1 MPSYTLV
8 LNTINALVIIVG
20 VPSLTAALIYIGR
33 QFEKLDTLT
42 ATMEAVKHNVNL
54 CTFALIRMNKIEGD
68 QVQAFSPTR
77 LTRAGTKYLS
87 HIGIKEVIEREANRL
102 ELFGRIDQEDPGSKY
117 DVEVLTTQIMFEALT
132 SSTPMMHAV
141 KVYLY
146 NHPAENISNV
156 AYLAGLYLRDRY
168 LEAHPEIAE

>member
-54 CTFALIRMNKIEGD
+54 CTFALIKMNQLEGD
-68 QVQAFSPTR
+68 KVQTFSPAL
-77 LTRAGTKYLS
+77 LTREGDEYLEVTGVKS
-87 HIGIKEVIEREANRL
+87 VIDDKAVRADLFDSIKHH
-102 ELFGRIDQEDPGSKY
+102 DPQSRY
-117 DVEVLTTQIMFEALT
+117 DVEVLAINAMFNALT
-132 SSTPMMHAV
+132 DTTPMMHAA

-146 NHPAENISNV
+146 NHPYDRIQEV
-156 AYLAGLYLRDRY
+156 AYLSGLYLRDRY